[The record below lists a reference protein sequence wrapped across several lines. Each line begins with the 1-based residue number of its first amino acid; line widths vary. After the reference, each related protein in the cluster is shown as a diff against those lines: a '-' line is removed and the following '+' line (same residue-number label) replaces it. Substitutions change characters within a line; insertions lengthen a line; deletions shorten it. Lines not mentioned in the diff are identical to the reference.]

1 MGEKERYRG
10 FDDSQWD
17 DIEKFTKELIK
28 NADEHFETPNFIKK
42 MIKKQTKM
50 KTNKIIKIYN

>member
-42 MIKKQTKM
+42 MIKKQ
-50 KTNKIIKIYN
+50 IKNEN